1 MKQYGALR
9 GISGVLKFV
18 GWATIILGALFF
30 VITLV
35 ATPKY
40 SYSPYGGA
48 GAVVL
53 VAIVIT
59 IAIWIVGI
67 LFLAS
72 GELIEAV
79 VDIAINTAH
88 LPSIAQ
94 SSERTVGFFDHM
106 SAKANATKEPN
117 ASGQATARPVSM

>member
-1 MKQYGALR
+1 MKHYGALR
-9 GISGVLKFV
+9 TISGILKFV

-30 VITLV
+30 IVTLV
-35 ATPKY
+35 ATPQN
-40 SYSPYGGA
+40 SYSPYGGT
-48 GAVVL
+48 GAVIL
-53 VAIVIT
+53 IAIVIT

-67 LFLAS
+67 LLLAS

-106 SAKANATKEPN
+106 SAKANATKDVSP
-117 ASGQATARPVSM
+117 SVQAAARPIS